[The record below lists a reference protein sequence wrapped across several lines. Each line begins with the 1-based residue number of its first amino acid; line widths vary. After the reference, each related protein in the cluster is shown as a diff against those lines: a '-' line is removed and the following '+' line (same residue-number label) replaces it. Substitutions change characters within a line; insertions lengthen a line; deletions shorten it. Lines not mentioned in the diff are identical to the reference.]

1 MQLIRGCYP
10 CEFSIG
16 TVSII
21 AAPKDRQPFKVDA
34 LATEEDTFLVLSAHP
49 EVRDPG
55 EPMVR
60 IMTRVIE
67 TKPITPGS
75 VLMRGGDPLR
85 LLAIVHDLNQ
95 EPSWREEWIVSALDG
110 IFLIA
115 ESQGISSI
123 ALSFLGTLHG
133 SLEKQRFIVLLRNAL
148 GRISTV
154 NLKRIWLVVPD
165 ETSSDIFDILTPG
178 FNHIN

>member
-1 MQLIRGCYP
+1 MTKLRLIRGGYP
-10 CEFSIG
+10 YEFSIG
-16 TVSII
+16 PVSIT
-21 AAPKDRQPFKVDA
+21 AAPIDRPPFKIDA
-34 LATEEDTFLVLSAHP
+34 VAAEEDTFLVLSANP

-55 EPMVR
+55 ESMVR
-60 IMTRVIE
+60 VMTQVIE
-67 TKPITPGS
+67 TKPTKPGS
-75 VLMRGGDPLR
+75 VLMRDGDPMR

-123 ALSFLGTLHG
+123 ALPFLGTLHG
-133 SLEKQRFIVLLRNAL
+133 SLEKQRFIVLLCNVL
-148 GRISTV
+148 GRITTV

-165 ETSSDIFDILTPG
+165 KTSSDIFAGITTYR
-178 FNHIN
+178 